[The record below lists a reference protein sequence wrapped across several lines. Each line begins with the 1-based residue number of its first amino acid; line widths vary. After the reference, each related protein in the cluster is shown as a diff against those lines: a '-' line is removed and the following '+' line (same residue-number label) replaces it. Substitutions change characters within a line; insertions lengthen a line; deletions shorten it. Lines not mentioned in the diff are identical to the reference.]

1 MTVEWVE
8 VKGRSVEVAIEA
20 ALLELGLE
28 SAETADIEIL
38 QEPERGFL
46 GLGGRDA
53 IVRVKPR
60 ARKRQRRRRGRER
73 ESRSRGQE
81 KARVASTPVAQAG
94 AKQTKAPEEEAMPEV
109 DPEDQAKV
117 VEGFLTGLLN
127 AFGFEGAVSARV
139 EEEVVLADVAGEQTE
154 ALIGER
160 AAILQAVHEL
170 TRTVVQRQTKQGIR
184 LRLDIAGYAQRRR
197 EALAIYAQRLAEQ
210 VRQEGQEIMLEPMN
224 AADRKVIHDSVADIE
239 GVRTYSEGEDPHRS
253 VILAPDQEAGED

>member
-1 MTVEWVE
+1 MEWVE

-28 SAETADIEIL
+28 SADAAEIEIL

-60 ARKRQRRRRGRER
+60 THRRQRRRRGRQR
-73 ESRSRGQE
+73 ESRSRGGE
-81 KARVASTPVAQAG
+81 GESVTSPPATQAG
-94 AKQTKAPEEEAMPEV
+94 AKQEKAPEEEAMPDV

-127 AFGFEGAVSARV
+127 AFGFEGTVSARV
-139 EEEVVLADVAGEQTE
+139 EDEVVLADVAGEQTE

-160 AAILQAVHEL
+160 AVILQALHEL
-170 TRTVVQRQTKQGIR
+170 TRTVVQRQTKQGVR

-224 AADRKVIHDSVADIE
+224 AADRKVIHDSVADIG

-253 VILAPDQEAGED
+253 VILAPDEEPAQD